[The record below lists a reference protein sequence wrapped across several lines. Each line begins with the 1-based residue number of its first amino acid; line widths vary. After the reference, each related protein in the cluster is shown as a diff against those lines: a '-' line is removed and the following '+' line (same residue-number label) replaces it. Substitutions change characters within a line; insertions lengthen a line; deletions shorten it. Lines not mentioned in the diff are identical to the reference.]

1 MIKHGVIVLA
11 GALLFAAASAA
22 APEEVLTF
30 GKGKPV
36 PIGDVAEGQN
46 IFNAVCFA
54 CHASDLGGGRAPPL
68 TGAGFFKEWG
78 GRSAGELSDFIR
90 NRMPQD
96 DPGALSERGA
106 RAVVAYIV
114 TYANRPESL
123 KDDGAGK

>member
-1 MIKHGVIVLA
+1 MIVLA
-11 GALLFAAASAA
+11 GTLLFAATSAA
-22 APEEVLTF
+22 APDDVLSF

-36 PIGDVAEGQN
+36 PMGDVVIGQN
-46 IFNAVCFA
+46 IYNAVCFA
-54 CHASDLGGGRAPPL
+54 CHASDLSGGRAPPL
-68 TGAGFFKEWG
+68 TGAGFFQEWG

-96 DPGALSERGA
+96 DPGALSARGA

-123 KDDGAGK
+123 KDDETGK

>member
-1 MIKHGVIVLA
+1 VIKHGIAVLA
-11 GALLFAAASAA
+11 GALLFATASAA
-22 APEEVLTF
+22 APGDVLSF

-36 PIGDVAEGQN
+36 PSGDVTTGQN

-78 GRSAGELSDFIR
+78 GRSAGELSDFIQ

-96 DPGALSERGA
+96 DPGALSARGA

-114 TYANRPESL
+114 AYANRPESL
-123 KDDGAGK
+123 KDGGAGK